1 MTAEEISQLYDDLKA
16 QYAHRDVV
24 GHRLRKVLTNN
35 YHDEIGFLDLALP
48 GQEPLVAN
56 LVGAAARITAQ
67 RVGRYPRISVI
78 PAHRSQLDKD
88 VRKTEAM
95 ELQLR
100 EDLERTGFRAT
111 LAQAALWMVSHG
123 VLPLVVRPSVQYGSP
138 VIEVRDPLTLYCVDP
153 ATEILTRRGWRPYL
167 DLVVGEDVAG
177 FDMATGNAQWT
188 PLRAVNVFDFD
199 GKLQATR
206 KKGLSMRLT
215 PDHRSVVYRRTQ
227 GTNRPVEGP
236 FFKDARDLDGWDYVP
251 QTARWERRSTLP
263 FVTPRL
269 AAVCGWVAAE
279 GCYSGHEVTVSQST
293 TVNPTKVKIISA
305 LLGAQPNEV
314 RPDGC
319 AVWHLNDE
327 YRALVKLLMPGKK
340 LGAWC
345 FELSKPAQK
354 ALLRAFIQGDGSKNG
369 TGFSIVQAEKNR
381 QNLDVLQVVA
391 LMQGW
396 RATLSDVEEGP
407 TGPCRHLYLSRG
419 RQLATSLRDRTGDT
433 QSLVPY
439 QGKVWC
445 PTTGLGTWVARRDG
459 CVFITGNCDTV
470 WPHRPEVSSALYVE
484 SMVPS
489 RAEQLYPGASASLG
503 EDVTNIL
510 IGEYFGP
517 EGVTVVGP
525 LGAGH
530 ADVLAEYPSIL
541 PFVCSVCRRS
551 STEPTCPN
559 CGRSIARPL
568 MTVIGR
574 GFSSDLSFEGQFEST
589 IPLLIAQAKMFGL
602 MMSYLEQNV
611 FPETNIFAEL
621 QSNNAQYA
629 VGPGA
634 VNQFA
639 AGPGARV
646 EKSTNEM
653 SPQVFNELDR
663 FERAIRIAGGF
674 PAQMSGEPVAT
685 IATGKGIEELT
696 ATVDDNVNYWQ
707 TVVQDTLI
715 KAMMLFSDTSIAFG
729 GEGSGLYLPRSSYR
743 VGVRHLSSSDPAQ
756 LVGMLQQVDSKLV
769 SRATVRAKLDSV
781 DQPEIEE
788 VSIETEQLRDALL
801 QGVLQRSAMPA
812 AQGGMDPKDVARLI
826 RMRREGAALEDAVER
841 LAAEAQQAATPAGA
855 PAAPASI
862 SQLLQKAAGDGQ
874 GGQPPAVM
882 TPGGARSLERQM
894 SIPPQQ
900 FTLNQEGAENNPPYA
915 GRPPTLPSARTL
927 PNV

>member
-1 MTAEEISQLYDDLKA
+1 MTAEEISQLYEDLKA
-16 QYAHRDVV
+16 QYARRDVV
-24 GHRLRKVLTNN
+24 GRRLRKVLTNN
-35 YHDEIGFLDLALP
+35 YQDEIGFLDLALP

-138 VIEVRDPLTLYCVDP
+138 VIEVRDPLTLYV
-153 ATEILTRRGWRPYL
+153 
-167 DLVVGEDVAG
+167 
-177 FDMATGNAQWT
+177 
-188 PLRAVNVFDFD
+188 
-199 GKLQATR
+199 
-206 KKGLSMRLT
+206 
-215 PDHRSVVYRRTQ
+215 
-227 GTNRPVEGP
+227 
-236 FFKDARDLDGWDYVP
+236 
-251 QTARWERRSTLP
+251 
-263 FVTPRL
+263 
-269 AAVCGWVAAE
+269 
-279 GCYSGHEVTVSQST
+279 
-293 TVNPTKVKIISA
+293 
-305 LLGAQPNEV
+305 
-314 RPDGC
+314 
-319 AVWHLNDE
+319 
-327 YRALVKLLMPGKK
+327 
-340 LGAWC
+340 
-345 FELSKPAQK
+345 
-354 ALLRAFIQGDGSKNG
+354 
-369 TGFSIVQAEKNR
+369 
-381 QNLDVLQVVA
+381 
-391 LMQGW
+391 
-396 RATLSDVEEGP
+396 
-407 TGPCRHLYLSRG
+407 
-419 RQLATSLRDRTGDT
+419 
-433 QSLVPY
+433 
-439 QGKVWC
+439 
-445 PTTGLGTWVARRDG
+445 
-459 CVFITGNCDTV
+459 DTV

-484 SMVPS
+484 SMAAS

-503 EDVTNIL
+503 EDVTEVL
-510 IGEYFGP
+510 IGEYFSP
-517 EGVTVVGP
+517 EGITVVGP
-525 LGAGH
+525 LGGGH
-530 ADVLAEYPSIL
+530 ADILADYPSIL
-541 PFVCSVCRRS
+541 PFVCSVCRLTADR
-551 STEPTCPN
+551 PVCPN
-559 CGRSIARPL
+559 CGRSIAKPL
-568 MTVIGR
+568 MTVVGR

-602 MMSYLEQNV
+602 MMAYMEQNV
-611 FPETNIFAEL
+611 YPETNIFAEL

-629 VGPGA
+629 IGPGA
-634 VNQFA
+634 VNYFN

-646 EKSTNEM
+646 EKSANEM

-715 KAMMLFSDTSIAFG
+715 KAMNLFSDTSIAFG

-801 QGVLQRSAMPA
+801 QGVLQRSAMPV

-826 RMRREGAALEDAVER
+826 HMRREGAALEDAVER
-841 LAAEAQQAATPAGA
+841 LAAEAQQASPATGA
-855 PAAPASI
+855 APAPASI
-862 SQLLQKAAGDGQ
+862 SQLLQKAAGGGQ

-900 FTLNQEGAENNPPYA
+900 FTLNQQGAENSPPYA